1 MKKRLLKN
9 VLLALSFLLF
19 TAGSASGMT
28 FSPPTLLDGPAV
40 YYDTGAEY
48 VSLTDLTEPVSAPMV
63 LLANSFDAYFQIGV
77 CGAGC
82 QGVSSSLAVID
93 TYQGVLSSNL
103 LFDLGSGTAA
113 SGLDSGPL
121 GTTFGLYFRPYAEP
135 GVLGDRVYYSDNDPG
150 EGDVFSIF
158 HDPWGISSARY
169 AEVVVGVDLAGEQA
183 LFYMKDVA
191 PAAVPLPTSLILF
204 GSGLASL
211 GLIAR
216 RKAQAE

>member
-1 MKKRLLKN
+1 MKKRLLKK
-9 VLLALSFLLF
+9 VLLAMSGLLF
-19 TAGSASGMT
+19 AAGSASGMT
-28 FSPPTLLDGPAV
+28 FSPPTLLDGFSV

-48 VSLTDLTEPVSAPMV
+48 VSLTDLTEPASAPMK
-63 LLANSFDAYFQIGV
+63 LLANSFGASFQIGV
-77 CGAGC
+77 YGAG
-82 QGVSSSLAVID
+82 GLGGSSSLAVID
-93 TYQGVLSSNL
+93 TYQGVFSSNL
-103 LFDLGSGTAA
+103 LFDVGSGTAS

-121 GTTFGLYFRPYAEP
+121 GTAFGLYFRPYTEP
-135 GVLGDRVYYSDNDPG
+135 GVLGDRVYYSDNDLG

-158 HDPWGISSARY
+158 HDPRGISSARY
-169 AEVVVGVDLAGEQA
+169 AEVVVGIELAGEQA